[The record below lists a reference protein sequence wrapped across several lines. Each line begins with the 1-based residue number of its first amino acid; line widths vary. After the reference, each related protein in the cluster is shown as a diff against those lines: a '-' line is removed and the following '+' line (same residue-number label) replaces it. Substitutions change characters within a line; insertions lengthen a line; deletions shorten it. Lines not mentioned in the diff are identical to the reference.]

1 MGMGRMRAGRVSRTC
16 PSLDDAVADPRERD
30 LSDASYPYIRFDATY
45 IKCGDGGRARST
57 APVAAVGAGS
67 CGHVRPLGLDAR
79 VGDAE
84 LHRPHDRLP
93 VAPSLL
99 RQLLH
104 FLGPAVAG
112 LVEPPVELFR
122 RGGAVRRL
130 EHVAKVPL

>member
-30 LSDASYPYIRFDATY
+30 LSDASYPYIRLDATY

-84 LHRPHDRLP
+84 LHRPHDP
-93 VAPSLL
+93 PSCGAWPPSTAPSLP
-99 RQLLH
+99 RS
-104 FLGPAVAG
+104 GCGRPC
-112 LVEPPVELFR
+112 
-122 RGGAVRRL
+122 
-130 EHVAKVPL
+130 